1 MIMTNGI
8 LLTARLIL
16 AATFLPSAVAHLSN
30 ISGLAAKISAMGFLY
45 GEVIA
50 AAVTLTEAVAP
61 LAVVIGLVPRL
72 SACTLLIAS
81 LVTTGILHRFWEL
94 EGAARQIEQTQFIA
108 QLGIIAALLFYLL
121 TGPGAWSWHG
131 WWSGNRSMGKPVTK
145 KKPPRSR
152 MARSRPTTSRSAPVD
167 QDLADAA

>member
-30 ISGLAAKISAMGFLY
+30 ISGLAAKISAMGFPY

-81 LVTTGILHRFWEL
+81 LVTTGILCI
-94 EGAARQIEQTQFIA
+94 G
-108 QLGIIAALLFYLL
+108 
-121 TGPGAWSWHG
+121 
-131 WWSGNRSMGKPVTK
+131 SGSLRVQP
-145 KKPPRSR
+145 
-152 MARSRPTTSRSAPVD
+152 ARSSRRSSLPNSGSSPPFYFTSLQGPAHGAGTAGGAGTD
-167 QDLADAA
+167 QWASQ